1 MDFVTLLYEE
11 VKIMKKIFYLLLLGV
26 VSYSAMNVSAMEGNS
41 SSSFLNYNGIVISE
55 IYYLKLEN
63 LGFTENEIMHMT
75 QDQFD
80 DNKDLDGEVVS
91 EVTIYVKVI
100 NGKEQIV
107 SEEEYDAPDMSLFG
121 MQAGYIETGNKTVLI
136 AMCNEYKEFVNG
148 DYIWVSFKP
157 GNQKNVGSD
166 AAAIPTDVS
175 GFRYK
180 LRTKLPSPWTQV
192 KINGLW
198 IIDK

>member
-75 QDQFD
+75 QD
-80 DNKDLDGEVVS
+80 
-91 EVTIYVKVI
+91 
-100 NGKEQIV
+100 
-107 SEEEYDAPDMSLFG
+107 
-121 MQAGYIETGNKTVLI
+121 
-136 AMCNEYKEFVNG
+136 
-148 DYIWVSFKP
+148 
-157 GNQKNVGSD
+157 
-166 AAAIPTDVS
+166 
-175 GFRYK
+175 
-180 LRTKLPSPWTQV
+180 
-192 KINGLW
+192 
-198 IIDK
+198 